1 MRSHIV
7 LVLVSASPLALPAAA
22 QSWRVGDS
30 SYHIVARDLDQ
41 RTPAGRAA
49 MLTRVERTAVR
60 LCEHEPLTVDR
71 RACAAA
77 TVADAARRSSPLRIA
92 LAERGTSALAAR

>member
-1 MRSHIV
+1 MRSPMLLALTV
-7 LVLVSASPLALPAAA
+7 ATPLASPAAA
-22 QSWRVGDS
+22 QSYRVGDS

-41 RTPAGRAA
+41 RTGAGRAA
-49 MLTRVERTAVR
+49 MLARVERAATR

-71 RACAAA
+71 RACVTA

-92 LAERGTSALAAR
+92 LAERDATALAAR